1 MYLSKGKI
9 AVARNPLTLS
19 LFLVLIISLSNCK
32 NKVEEPQMDMRGFP
46 QEIGDI
52 MLNQCATAGCHTDQS
67 KIAAGGLSLS
77 SWDKLFEG
85 SKGGAPVIPYRADQ
99 SYLMY
104 AINPGYGD
112 DVVLS
117 PTMPFNA
124 SPLSVDQYNLVKDWI
139 NNGAMNDLGQ
149 VKFADNPERRKF
161 YVTNQ
166 GCDMISVF
174 DAHTQILMRYV
185 DVGSS
190 SEVES
195 PHQIKVA
202 PDGEYWY
209 TIFFVGST
217 IEKYNAENDQHVG
230 SVTIGEGSWN
240 TFRISEDGKI
250 AVIVDWNANGSIAIV
265 DLDNMKLIERYQ
277 GSSRFVWPHGSYL
290 NKKSTQI
297 YVTAQ
302 HGNFIYKI
310 DITDVSN
317 PITTKVSL
325 NKFAPTTVPF
335 LDPHEIE
342 MTPDESMY
350 FLTCQKT
357 NEIRVMKTSND
368 SLLAVW
374 PSGEFPQEMALSEKD
389 NLLFVTCTEDAITY
403 PGKTGSVYI
412 YDYQKMEFVKSM
424 YTGIQPHGIT
434 VDEKENKVYIAHRN
448 VSESGPT
455 PHHSSSCEGRNGF
468 VVAIDLESLE
478 LQSDYKVEVGV
489 DPYGMG
495 IRN

>member
-1 MYLSKGKI
+1 MFLTKCKIVQVPNTIIWCLLSVFI
-9 AVARNPLTLS
+9 L
-19 LFLVLIISLSNCK
+19 SLSNCK
-32 NKVEEPQMDMRGFP
+32 KKVEDPQMDMRGYP
-46 QEIGDI
+46 PEIGAI

-67 KIAAGGLSLS
+67 KVAAGGLSLT

-85 SKGGAPVIPYRADQ
+85 AKGGAPVIPFRADQ

-124 SPLSVDQYNLVKDWI
+124 SPLDLTQYNLIKDWI

-149 VKFADNPERRKF
+149 VKFSDNPDRRKF
-161 YVTNQ
+161 YITNQ

-174 DAHTQILMRYV
+174 DAHSQILMRYI

-190 SEVES
+190 PEIES

-202 PDGEYWY
+202 PDGKYWY

-217 IEKYNAENDQHVG
+217 IEKFDAETDQFVG
-230 SVTIGEGSWN
+230 SVSIGEGSWN

-250 AVIVDWNANGSIAIV
+250 AVIVDWRANGSIAIV
-265 DLDNMKLIERYQ
+265 DLDNMSLIERYQ

-290 NKKSTQI
+290 NKKSSFI

-310 DITDVSN
+310 DITDISN
-317 PITTKVSL
+317 PSTTKVSL
-325 NKFAPTTVPF
+325 NEFAPTTVPF

-389 NLLFVTCTEDAITY
+389 NLLFVTCTEDATTY
-403 PGKTGSVYI
+403 PGKIGSVYI
-412 YDYQKMEFVKSM
+412 YNFQKMEFVKSI
-424 YTGIQPHGIT
+424 YTGIQPHGIV
-434 VDEKENKVYIAHRN
+434 VDELENKVYVAHRN

-468 VVAIDLESLE
+468 VVAIDLGSLE
-478 LQSDYKVEVGV
+478 LQPNYKVEVGV